1 MKKSPI
7 LACASI
13 LALSFAVP
21 AFAQDAA
28 QAKPDAA
35 VPAVKPL
42 YDQTGAAKPA
52 AAEATAAAPADDRD
66 AKIEMLMKELEALKA
81 AQAKGAEKAEKP
93 AKAAAVE
100 DVKKYT
106 PGWISRI
113 ILVGQESQGFA
124 QGTKAVFG
132 TDPVASFVQAKH
144 EFNYAEYLKETK
156 IGPSEQVTYQNQAFF
171 QAKEAGRYA
180 FKTTI
185 SLGKL
190 RQGSYGSSP
199 CNSEVKVN
207 GETIAA
213 NTGRVG
219 PDGQSTLTTIGGV
232 DLEPG
237 LYKVEWNTYCETNKT
252 SVTWFNSAFEVKT
265 PSDDSPSAPPPGF
278 IVRLVR

>member
-1 MKKSPI
+1 MKTFRI
-7 LACASI
+7 LVGASL
-13 LALSFAVP
+13 LALSFAFP
-21 AFAQDAA
+21 AIAQDATQQPKA
-28 QAKPDAA
+28 DAPVPVVKPIDKADAKPEA
-35 VPAVKPL
+35 VG
-42 YDQTGAAKPA
+42 T
-52 AAEATAAAPADDRD
+52 TAAAPVDNRD
-66 AKIEMLMKELEALKA
+66 AKIELLMKEIEALKA
-81 AQAKGAEKAEKP
+81 AQAKGAEKVEKP
-93 AKAAAVE
+93 AKAAAAE

-113 ILVGQESQGFA
+113 ILVGEESQSFA
-124 QGTKAVFG
+124 QGSKAVFG
-132 TDPVASFVQAKH
+132 TDPVASFVQAKN

-156 IGPSEQVTYQNQAFF
+156 VGPSEQVTYQNQAFF

-199 CNSEVKVN
+199 CNAEVKVN
-207 GETIAA
+207 NETIAA

-252 SVTWFNSAFEVKT
+252 SVTWFNAAFEVKT

-278 IVRLVR
+278 IIRLVR